1 MDVNAIYVKTE
12 KGEEEIRSRAYKL
25 AQRLRTILIMVD
37 GTTTGG
43 GLAQKAKTLGVPDD
57 FMEQLLEGGFVAP
70 RTTESRAQSPA
81 AAEAAPFVPMGA
93 EELTNFIAV
102 QKFMNATV
110 SDALGFRGLPMVLK
124 IERASSREELRALV
138 EELTEKLNKALGPL
152 RAKGI
157 VDQLHG
163 LLS

>member
-70 RTTESRAQSPA
+70 RTTESQAQSPA
-81 AAEAAPFVPMGA
+81 ATPFVPMGA

-163 LLS
+163 LLSQ

>member
-25 AQRLRTILIMVD
+25 SQRLRTILIMVD

-43 GLAQKAKTLGVPDD
+43 GLAQKAKALGVPDD
-57 FMEQLLEGGFVAP
+57 FMEHLLEGGFVAP
-70 RTTESRAQSPA
+70 QTTESPAQSA
-81 AAEAAPFVPMGA
+81 AAVAATPVVPMGA
-93 EELTNFIAV
+93 DELANFIAV

-124 IERASSREELRALV
+124 IERASSRDELRALV
-138 EELTEKLNKALGPL
+138 DELTERLNKAIGPL

-157 VDQLHG
+157 VDQLRG

>member
-25 AQRLRTILIMVD
+25 PQRLRVILIMVD
-37 GTTTGG
+37 GSTTGS
-43 GLAQKAKTLGVPDD
+43 GLAQKAKTLGLSED
-57 FMEQLLEGGFVAP
+57 FMEHLLEGGFVAP
-70 RTTESRAQSPA
+70 RTTESPAQSPVDA
-81 AAEAAPFVPMGA
+81 AAAFVPMGVD
-93 EELTNFIAV
+93 ELTNFIAV

-124 IERASSREELRALV
+124 IERASSRAELRALV
-138 EELTEKLNKALGPL
+138 DELTEKLNKAIGPL
-152 RAKGI
+152 RATGI
-157 VDQLHG
+157 VDQLRG

>member
-25 AQRLRTILIMVD
+25 AQRLRVILIMVD
-37 GTTTGG
+37 GSTTGG
-43 GLAQKAKTLGVPDD
+43 GLALKAKTLGLPED
-57 FMEQLLEGGFVAP
+57 FMEQLLEGGFIAP
-70 RTTESRAQSPA
+70 QTTESPGQSPA
-81 AAEAAPFVPMGA
+81 AVEAAPIVPMGDD
-93 EELTNFIAV
+93 ELTNFIAV

-124 IERASSREELRALV
+124 IERASSRQELRALV
-138 EELTEKLNKALGPL
+138 DELTERLNKAIGPL

-157 VDQLHG
+157 VDQLNG